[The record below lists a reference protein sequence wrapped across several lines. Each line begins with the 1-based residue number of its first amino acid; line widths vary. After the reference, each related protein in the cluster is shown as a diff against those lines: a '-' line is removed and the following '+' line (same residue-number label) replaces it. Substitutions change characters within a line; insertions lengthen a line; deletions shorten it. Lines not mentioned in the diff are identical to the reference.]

1 VKVGRSLGYG
11 TYQFTVDS
19 RLDTLDP
26 NVALGLFTWSDDP
39 AENHREVDIE
49 FARFGQ
55 PTAPVGRYTLQPY
68 TSDGNVF
75 LFAQPDSL
83 ESTHSFEWDPAGLTF
98 RSWGNSSRAADRSQT
113 SIAQHAFTV
122 APPTAGYERVHVN
135 LWLDAG
141 RAPGDGRPV
150 EIILRNLT
158 FTSLP

>member
-83 ESTHSFEWDPAGLTF
+83 ESTPSFGWTRAEHLAMVGPL
-98 RSWGNSSRAADRSQT
+98 RSSCATLRLRLCPEAR
-113 SIAQHAFTV
+113 IC
-122 APPTAGYERVHVN
+122 GYR
-135 LWLDAG
+135 
-141 RAPGDGRPV
+141 
-150 EIILRNLT
+150 
-158 FTSLP
+158 